1 MKNIA
6 RTTITL
12 PEDVLEK
19 AKLVAVLEKTTLSGL
34 LRKILEKQMTSVKK
48 SKLHMQLGKYSIGI
62 KGSLRRKNIYE
73 DYLKRKVPA

>member
-1 MKNIA
+1 MKNII

-34 LRKILEKQMTSVKK
+34 LRKMLEKQITPVKK
-48 SKLHMQLGKYSIGI
+48 SKLHMQLGKYSLSS
-62 KGSLRRKNIYE
+62 KGSLRRKDLYA
-73 DYLKRKVPA
+73 DHLKRKVPA